1 MGFPL
6 LVVDSFSW
14 VEFWCSLPAGFPLGG
29 GILAEGI
36 PLPAVI
42 PGVIVE
48 LVVKNGD
55 LKGVYNEGLT
65 NNFFDLSLGGD
76 LIL

>member
-1 MGFPL
+1 MFFVP
-6 LVVDSFSW
+6 
-14 VEFWCSLPAGFPLGG
+14 LPAGFPLGG
-29 GILAEGI
+29 SILAEGI

-42 PGVIVE
+42 PGVIVVE